1 MFVMS
6 YLIATKWGSMQEKS
20 RTFKADSVW
29 EARRKADRFLA
40 SLKDKGMAIYP
51 QYDLVKEAA

>member
-20 RTFKADSVW
+20 RTFSAQSVW
-29 EARRKADRFLA
+29 EARREADRFLA
-40 SLKDKGMAIYP
+40 SLKAKGLAVYP

>member
-6 YLIATKWGSMQEKS
+6 YLVATKWGSMQEQS
-20 RTFKADSVW
+20 RTFRAASLW
-29 EARRKADRFLA
+29 EARRQADRF
-40 SLKDKGMAIYP
+40 MAAMKAQGRAVYP